1 MLKLFTGLIQEQ
13 GKILKVNRKAHT
25 VQLTC
30 QASEKIL
37 ADYQIGDSM
46 AINGVCLTAIA
57 KTNSHFTVDIMP
69 ETFYRTTF
77 SKLKI
82 NDQVNLERA
91 LSFHG
96 RLEGHL
102 VSGHIDTTVRL
113 IEKRNHENALILT
126 FDYPKDQQGEIIPQG
141 SIAINGVSLT
151 VTDVQA
157 RSFSVSLIPHSK
169 DQTNLGTLNRG
180 EYVNVETDMI
190 GKYIK
195 AQAHLT
201 DKVTGGFLQ

>member
-13 GKILKVNRKAHT
+13 GKILKINRKAHT
-25 VQLTC
+25 IQLTC
-30 QASEKIL
+30 QASKEIL

-57 KTNSHFTVDIMP
+57 KTDSNFTVDIMP

-91 LSFHG
+91 LAFHG

-102 VSGHIDTTVRL
+102 VAGHIDTTTRL
-113 IEKRNHENALILT
+113 IQKRSNENALVLT
-126 FDYPKDQQGEIIPQG
+126 FDYPQDHQGEIIPQG

-151 VTDVQA
+151 ITEVQA

-180 EYVNVETDMI
+180 EYVNVETDMV

-195 AQAHLT
+195 AQAHFT
-201 DKVTGGFLQ
+201 DKRLGGLL